1 MIFNPVNISLRAAG
15 GPRRKGRPRAA
26 WAKELRTVS
35 LQVAGSE
42 ASLAAMW
49 KGTANSKSAWERAVN
64 AHRSKL

>member
-1 MIFNPVNISLRAAG
+1 MIFDPSNISLRAAG

-42 ASLAAMW
+42 ASLVAMW
-49 KGTANSKSAWERAVN
+49 EGTTNSKSAWERALN
-64 AHRSKL
+64 AHCSKL